1 MNRELY
7 DKLQNGSDI
16 RGVALEGIEGE
27 HVNLTS
33 EAAKDFAKSFA
44 HFVAKRTGKKV
55 EELKLAVGHDSRLSA
70 NQLKTAVIDGITETG
85 AAAADC
91 GLASTPSMFMAT
103 VLPGLEYDGSVMI
116 TASHLPF
123 NRNGLKFFTKEGGLE
138 HEDIHEIIKDAVE
151 EVYTECVPTEKH
163 QAVEICPLLEHYSA
177 HLRNVI
183 CKALPDGGDKPL
195 QGLHIVVD
203 AGNGAGGFFASQVLQ
218 PLGADTTGSVF
229 LEPDGHFPN
238 HIPNPEN
245 PQAMEAIRKA
255 TVDSKADLGVIF
267 DTDVDRAA
275 AVFADG
281 EEINR
286 NAIIA
291 LMGVIVAREHPGT
304 TIVTDSVTSDELAA
318 FLEQELGLKHHR
330 FRRGY
335 RNVINE
341 SIRLNNE
348 GIDSQLAIETSGH
361 GALKENYFLDDG
373 AYMSVKIICE
383 LARCRKQ
390 GKSIAASIAKLGHP
404 AEAAECRFKINLE
417 EFKEYGAQVLK
428 QFDEF
433 VQNEEGFAK
442 VPVNHE
448 GIRVNV
454 DREGVQG
461 WLLLRMSLHDP
472 ILPLNIETRQPGG
485 VAKVKEWLLPFF
497 TRFESLDCSP
507 LRS

>member
-275 AVFADG
+275 AV
-281 EEINR
+281 
-286 NAIIA
+286 
-291 LMGVIVAREHPGT
+291 LLTAR
-304 TIVTDSVTSDELAA
+304 
-318 FLEQELGLKHHR
+318 
-330 FRRGY
+330 
-335 RNVINE
+335 
-341 SIRLNNE
+341 
-348 GIDSQLAIETSGH
+348 
-361 GALKENYFLDDG
+361 
-373 AYMSVKIICE
+373 
-383 LARCRKQ
+383 
-390 GKSIAASIAKLGHP
+390 KSTAMLSSH
-404 AEAAECRFKINLE
+404 
-417 EFKEYGAQVLK
+417 
-428 QFDEF
+428 
-433 VQNEEGFAK
+433 
-442 VPVNHE
+442 
-448 GIRVNV
+448 
-454 DREGVQG
+454 
-461 WLLLRMSLHDP
+461 
-472 ILPLNIETRQPGG
+472 
-485 VAKVKEWLLPFF
+485 
-497 TRFESLDCSP
+497 
-507 LRS
+507 